1 MKSIQVRSHKA
12 MNRRQ
17 FLAASMGAGIT
28 AMLAGP
34 GIGSGLGAAE
44 PAGGNLEALFE
55 SDDPKLI
62 RMAADV
68 MRNCVLAKIKPPEG
82 TAKRRWLQAG
92 TGDAFY
98 GQWIWDTMFMVDLLA
113 ILPEHKETLRDV
125 FQNYWDFQER
135 WNTRFPAYAH
145 NMVATMIE
153 PRGNTKPWY
162 EYPALS
168 QIPILGWGLERVYQ
182 RNGDKELLRQSLVP
196 LEKFHEWYWRERD
209 VTESGLIAVGA
220 YCDEVGLARCESFDN
235 ECCLDDLKLTR
246 HPKRQ
251 DAAPWPWVGEGRWY
265 GDICLPGNTSYL
277 IQSERSLARLATILG
292 DTAMADRRRKR
303 IEKCVAAVREHMW
316 DQESGVFLAVKR
328 DTFEKIRIGTIGS
341 WMPLIA
347 EIPTRAMTGRMAEAI
362 KTDHWQTPLPIP
374 TVDRHD
380 KRWVPN
386 SYWRGDVWPAP
397 NYQVAAG
404 FAQQGYRAAAADIAD
419 KTVANALVNGI
430 NEHYDSVTGKPL
442 GVGNLGMSCAIVTM
456 MLDGLTSKHHLKV
469 RKAA

>member
-1 MKSIQVRSHKA
+1 MKTPK
-12 MNRRQ
+12 MGMGRRR
-17 FLAASMGAGIT
+17 FLQAGVGAGIGMVLT
-28 AMLAGP
+28 GAGRGP
-34 GIGSGLGAAE
+34 ALGAAE
-44 PAGGNLEALFE
+44 PADGKLEELFE
-55 SDDPKLI
+55 SDDPKLV
-62 RMAADV
+62 RMAAGV

-82 TAKRRWLQAG
+82 TARRRWLQAG

-98 GQWIWDTMFMVDLLA
+98 GQWIWDTMFVVDLLA
-113 ILPEHKETLRDV
+113 ILPEHKETIRDV

-135 WNTRFPAYAH
+135 WNARFPACAH
-145 NMVATMIE
+145 NMVPCMIE
-153 PRGNTKPWY
+153 PRGNVKPWF
-162 EYPALS
+162 EYPAYS

-209 VTESGLIAVGA
+209 VTESGLIAVGT
-220 YCDEVGLARCESFDN
+220 YSDNVQEARNETYDN

-251 DAAPWPWVGEGRWY
+251 DAGPWPWVGEGRWY
-265 GDICLPGNTSYL
+265 GDICVPGNTGYL
-277 IQSERSLARLATILG
+277 IQAERSLVRLAMILG
-292 DTAMADRRRKR
+292 DTAMAGRRRQR

-316 DQESGVFLAVKR
+316 DQERGVFLAVKR

-347 EIPTRAMTGRMAEAI
+347 EIPTRAMIERMAEAI
-362 KTDHWQTPLPIP
+362 QTDHWQTPLPIP

-380 KRWVPN
+380 KRWVAA
-386 SYWRGDVWPAP
+386 SYWRGDVWPVP

-404 FAQQGYRAAAADIAD
+404 FARQGYRAIAADIAD
-419 KTVANALVNGI
+419 KTVANALKYGI

-456 MLDGLTSKHHLKV
+456 MLDKQASRYHLKV
-469 RKAA
+469 KGAA

>member
-1 MKSIQVRSHKA
+1 MKTPNQ
-12 MNRRQ
+12 MNRRE
-17 FLAASMGAGIT
+17 FLEASMGAGIA
-28 AMLAGP
+28 AMLACP
-34 GIGSGLGAAE
+34 GSSGVLTAAE

-68 MRNCVLAKIKPPEG
+68 MRNCVLAKIKQPEG

-98 GQWIWDTMFMVDLLA
+98 GQWIWDTMFVVDLLA

-135 WNTRFPAYAH
+135 WNARFPAYAH
-145 NMVATMIE
+145 NMVPCMIE
-153 PRGNTKPWY
+153 PRGNVKPWY
-162 EYPALS
+162 EYPAYS
-168 QIPILGWGLERVYQ
+168 QIPILGWGLERIYQ

-209 VTESGLIAVGA
+209 VTESGLIAVGTYSDDA
-220 YCDEVGLARCESFDN
+220 GGARCETYDN

-246 HPKRQ
+246 HPKRK
-251 DAAPWPWVGEGRWY
+251 DVAPWPWVGEGRWY
-265 GDICLPGNTSYL
+265 GDISVPGNTGYL
-277 IQSERSLARLATILG
+277 IQAERSLVRLATILG

-303 IEKCVAAVREHMW
+303 IEKCVASVREHMW

-328 DTFEKIRIGTIGS
+328 DTLEKIRIGTIGS

-347 EIPTRAMTGRMAEAI
+347 EIPTRAMTVRMAEAI

-374 TVDRHD
+374 TVDRLD
-380 KRWVPN
+380 KRWVAA
-386 SYWRGDVWPAP
+386 SYWRGDVWPVP

-404 FAQQGYRAAAADIAD
+404 FAQQGYPAIAADIAD

-456 MLDGLTSKHHLKV
+456 MLDQLTSKYHLKV
-469 RKAA
+469 RKAS